1 MNAVGKILVML
12 NLVMS
17 LVFMSFAILVYST
30 HKNWEVVVKGPTAEL
45 PQGLKGEVD
54 KLVVER
60 DKASASILALTAE
73 NAREIK
79 ARDDRL
85 AMLETKSA
93 SQQTQLIAAQ
103 EEVKKVSED
112 KSKTTAAIDALISQN
127 GLKSDEIRQLNER
140 IETQRA
146 NLSDMQLKILELT
159 GNVAGLSTLLAQARE
174 QYQVLLGE
182 LQRYKAMADGKQLA
196 GSTKIKLE
204 GIVSNVTSGS
214 TDGLVQISLG
224 SDDGV
229 TRGMTFEVY
238 REAKYLGRIEIL
250 QTWADAAVGKA
261 IPEFRKGNIEKN
273 DHVTT
278 RLN

>member
-45 PQGLKGEVD
+45 PQGLKGEID

-85 AMLETKSA
+85 AMLETKSV
-93 SQQTQLIAAQ
+93 SQQTELIAAQ
-103 EEVKKVSED
+103 DEVKKVTED
-112 KSKTTAAIDALISQN
+112 KSKTTAAIDALIAQN
-127 GLKSDEIRQLNER
+127 GLKSDEIRQLNEK

-146 NLSDMQLKILELT
+146 QLVDMNLKTLELT

-174 QYQVLLGE
+174 QYQILFAE
-182 LQRYKAMADGKQLA
+182 SQRHKAMAEGKLT
-196 GSTKIKLE
+196 STTKIKLE
-204 GIVSNVTSGS
+204 GVVTNA
-214 TDGLVQISLG
+214 TTEGLVQISLG

-229 TRGMTFEVY
+229 SRGMTFEVY

-250 QTWADAAVGKA
+250 QTTADAAVGKA
-261 IPEFRKGNIEKN
+261 IAEYRKGNIEKN